1 MLFNTWQFA
10 VFLLIVFPIYWIV
23 PHKYRWGVLLVASYY
38 FYMCWN
44 AKYLL
49 LILFTT
55 VVSYTCALLLEQQDD
70 VKKKKGIVL
79 MAAGICLG
87 VLFVF
92 KYFNFFVDT
101 VNNALRCLGSGTQ
114 MHALDLLLPV
124 GISFYTFQTLSYVI
138 DVYRHDIKAEHHFG
152 YYAMYISFFPQ
163 LVAGPIER
171 AGNLL
176 PQFKQEQ
183 RFSYEEATYG
193 LKMMAWGLFKK
204 MLIADLIAR
213 YVDMVF
219 SDVRSYTGFAC
230 VIAAVLFSIQI
241 YCDFSGYSDM
251 ALGVARLFGIKLMKN
266 FEQPFFA
273 CSIKE
278 FWRRWH
284 ISLSSWFRDYVYIP
298 LGGNRAGRWK
308 YCRNQM
314 ITFLLSG
321 LWHGANWTFI
331 IWGGMHGIFQVI
343 EKIFNLPRKNDK
355 LTKIFGPVIVFPL
368 VILAFIFFRASS
380 LSDAA
385 YVLVHLFDGILAP
398 AAYIRNGYAALG
410 ITAVEFATFM
420 APIILLFVFD
430 FISLKQDAIE
440 LVSRQK
446 VVVRWSIYIVFIV
459 WILYDIQY
467 VLGASNMAQK
477 FIYFDF

>member
-23 PHKYRWGVLLVASYY
+23 PYKYRWGVLLVSSYY

-55 VVSYTCALLLEQQDD
+55 VVSYVCALLLEKQDD
-70 VKKKKGIVL
+70 MKKKKGIVL

-101 VNNALRCLGSGTQ
+101 VNNALRCLADQKQ
-114 MHALDLLLPV
+114 MQALDLLLPV

-138 DVYRHDIKAEHHFG
+138 DVYRKDIKAEHHFG

-176 PQFKQEQ
+176 PQFRQEQ
-183 RFSYEEATYG
+183 RFSYEEASYG

-204 MLIADLIAR
+204 MLIADLIAG
-213 YVDMVF
+213 YVDKVYA
-219 SDVRSYTGFAC
+219 DVHAYTGFAL
-230 VIAAVLFSIQI
+230 VAATVLFSIQV

-251 ALGVARLFGIKLMKN
+251 ALGIARLFGIKLMKN
-266 FEQPFFA
+266 FREPFFA
-273 CSIKE
+273 CSIRE
-278 FWRRWH
+278 FWSRWH
-284 ISLSSWFRDYVYIP
+284 ISLSTWFRDYVYIP
-298 LGGNRAGRWK
+298 LGGSRAGKWK
-308 YCRNQM
+308 CYRNQM
-314 ITFLLSG
+314 ITFILSG
-321 LWHGANWTFI
+321 LWHGANWTFV
-331 IWGGMHGIFQVI
+331 IWGGMHGALQVI
-343 EKIFNLPRKNDK
+343 EKIFGIPRRKDR
-355 LTKIFGPVIVFPL
+355 LTKIFGPVIVFGL
-368 VILAFIFFRASS
+368 FVLSMVFFRAASI
-380 LSDAA
+380 SDSF
-385 YVLVHLFDGILAP
+385 YVITHLFDGILMP
-398 AAYIRNGYAALG
+398 VSYIRNGYIALE
-410 ITAVEFATFM
+410 ITFIGFVTFM
-420 APIILLFVFD
+420 APIVLLFVFD
-430 FISLKQDAIE
+430 LISLQRDAIE

-446 VVVRWSIYIVFIV
+446 VIVRWTIYIVFVV

>member
-55 VVSYTCALLLEQQDD
+55 VVSYTCALLLEKLNDT
-70 VKKKKGIVL
+70 KKKKGIVFV
-79 MAAGICLG
+79 AAGICLG

-92 KYFNFFVDT
+92 KYFNFFADT
-101 VNNALRCLGSGTQ
+101 INNALKYFGGETQ
-114 MHALDLLLPV
+114 IHALDLLLPV

-138 DVYRHDIKAEHHFG
+138 DVYRNDIKAEHHFG

-176 PQFKQEQ
+176 PQFKSE
-183 RFSYEEATYG
+183 RYFSYEDASYG
-193 LKMMAWGLFKK
+193 LKIMAWGLFKK
-204 MLIADLIAR
+204 MLVADLIAQ
-213 YVDMVF
+213 YVDMVYT
-219 SDVRSYTGFAC
+219 DVRSYTGFAFI
-230 VIAAVLFSIQI
+230 VASILFSIQI

-251 ALGVARLFGIKLMKN
+251 ALGVARLFGIRLMKN
-266 FEQPFFA
+266 FNAPFFS
-273 CSIKE
+273 CSIRE
-278 FWRRWH
+278 FWGRWH
-284 ISLSSWFRDYVYIP
+284 ISLSTWFRDYVYIP
-298 LGGNRAGRWK
+298 LGGSRAGRWK
-308 YCRNQM
+308 CYRNQM

-321 LWHGANWTFI
+321 LWHGANWTYV
-331 IWGGMHGIFQVI
+331 IWGGMHGAMQVI
-343 EKIFNLPRKNDK
+343 EKIFGIPRKKDR
-355 LTKIFGPVIVFPL
+355 LTKIIGPVVVCCFFVL
-368 VILAFIFFRASS
+368 SLIFFRASS
-380 LSDAA
+380 VSDAV
-385 YVLVHLFDGILAP
+385 YVITHLFDGILMP
-398 AAYIRNGYAALG
+398 VTYIKNGYIALQ
-410 ITAVEFATFM
+410 ITASDFVTFM
-420 APIILLFVFD
+420 APIVLLFVFD

-440 LVSRQK
+440 LLSRQK
-446 VVVRWSIYIVFIV
+446 VVIRWSIYIVFV
-459 WILYDIQY
+459 MWILYDIQY